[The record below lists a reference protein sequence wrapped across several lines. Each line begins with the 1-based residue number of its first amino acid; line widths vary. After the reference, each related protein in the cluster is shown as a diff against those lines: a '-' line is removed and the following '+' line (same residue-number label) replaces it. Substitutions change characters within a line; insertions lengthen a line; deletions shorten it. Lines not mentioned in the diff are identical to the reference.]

1 MVLMP
6 PNSTGAATVLAQTRG
21 DVIRPGD
28 YDGQEEVTRLA
39 DHARHGSLGSPER
52 RTYPWGGLGL
62 TQHQEGRQSLPTD
75 EMEKDMEKDSK
86 EVVMNDQ
93 KELEEEANA
102 VEENEVEKY

>member
-1 MVLMP
+1 M
-6 PNSTGAATVLAQTRG
+6 
-21 DVIRPGD
+21 IRPGD

-93 KELEEEANA
+93 KELDKMKDNKVVQNDDREEYNEEAAFGKWND
-102 VEENEVEKY
+102 N